1 MFQAHIFYLS
11 NLHPHAYSWAVKAP
25 GRGRK
30 SKGVVMKLEIRR
42 QGVEVSDEVQAH
54 IERRL
59 LFALGRFSPRIQR
72 VAVYLADL
80 NGPKGGVDKR
90 CRLVARLL
98 RSGVVTVEDRGA
110 ELTALIDRA
119 SDRLAR
125 TVQRK
130 LERRRTTGGSRNAEP
145 DLAKGG

>member
-1 MFQAHIFYLS
+1 
-11 NLHPHAYSWAVKAP
+11 
-25 GRGRK
+25 
-30 SKGVVMKLEIRR
+30 MKLEIRR
-42 QGVEVSDEVQAH
+42 QGVEVSEAFQTH

-59 LFALGRFSPRIQR
+59 AFALGRFSPQIQR

-80 NGPKGGVDKR
+80 NGPKGGVDKQ

-98 RSGVVTVEDRGA
+98 RLGVVTVEEQDA

-125 TVQRK
+125 AVQRK
-130 LERRRTTGGSRNAEP
+130 LERTRDAGLSQIARTDQADGGRE
-145 DLAKGG
+145 

>member
-1 MFQAHIFYLS
+1 
-11 NLHPHAYSWAVKAP
+11 
-25 GRGRK
+25 
-30 SKGVVMKLEIRR
+30 MKLEIRR
-42 QGVEVSDEVQAH
+42 QGVEVSDEAQAH

-59 LFALGRFSPRIQR
+59 RFALGRFSPRIQR
-72 VAVYLADL
+72 VAVFLADQ
-80 NGPKGGVDKR
+80 NGPKGGVDIR

-98 RSGVVTVEDRGA
+98 RLGVVTVEDRDT
-110 ELTALIDRA
+110 ELTVLIDRA
-119 SDRLAR
+119 ADRLAR

>member
-1 MFQAHIFYLS
+1 
-11 NLHPHAYSWAVKAP
+11 
-25 GRGRK
+25 
-30 SKGVVMKLEIRR
+30 MKLQIRLQR
-42 QGVEVSDEVQAH
+42 VEVNNEFQEH

-98 RSGVVTVEDRGA
+98 RSGVVTVEDQDA
-110 ELTALIDRA
+110 ELTVLIDRA
-119 SDRLAR
+119 AQRLAR

-130 LERRRTTGGSRNAEP
+130 LERRRITSASRNA
-145 DLAKGG
+145 DSYLAKGS